1 MNISATEIQTYLAC
15 RRKWNYTSLNR
26 MSLEPK
32 SPQKALSLGIGVHE
46 ALESYYR
53 DRVDPVEFFRD
64 WAYGESERLYSY
76 NLTSE
81 EMDDLRAAWDLGLGM
96 LENYVQWS
104 KANDNFDFIAA
115 EQQFKVPIFS
125 PDGVV
130 VGYFVGRFDGLI
142 RFHDSGEV
150 AVIDHK
156 TFSVR
161 PQSADWLQLDL
172 QTTGYAYSATYL
184 AQAGQLIDFGV
195 PEGGVISKVLWN
207 GLRKKLPTV
216 PATLKNGSLSRAAN
230 MDTTLE
236 VYLNAIH
243 LAGEDERDYEEVLE
257 RLRNKPNNFF
267 HREIRERTWDE
278 MLSFETLLYQ
288 VHQEMANPETAIT
301 YNPTHDCLW
310 KCSFRAPC
318 IAKNCG
324 GDEQMQLQIH
334 YASRPEKGEVY
345 SDDEVEA

>member
-46 ALESYYR
+46 ALEAYYR
-53 DRVDPVEFFRD
+53 DGDDPVEFFRN
-64 WAYGESERLYSY
+64 WAYNESERLY
-76 NLTSE
+76 NLNLNQE
-81 EMDDLRAAWDLGLGM
+81 EMDDLRDAWDLGIGM
-96 LENYVQWS
+96 LSNYAQWS

-115 EQQFKVPIFS
+115 EQQFKVPIFT
-125 PDGVV
+125 PDGFVK
-130 VGYFVGRFDGLI
+130 GYFVGRFDGLI
-142 RFHDSGEV
+142 RFRDTDEV

-172 QTTGYAYSATYL
+172 QTTGYAYAATYL
-184 AQAGQLIDFGV
+184 AQVGALEAFGV
-195 PEGGVISKVLWN
+195 QKHSAVDKVLWN

-216 PATLKNGSLSRAAN
+216 PAILKNGTLSRASN

-236 VYLNAIH
+236 VYQNAI
-243 LAGEDERDYEEVLE
+243 LLLGQDESDYEDVLE

-267 HREIRERTWDE
+267 HREIRQRTWDE
-278 MLSFETLLYQ
+278 MLSFETLLDQ
-288 VHQEMANPETAIT
+288 VHGEMVNPSTPIT

-310 KCSFRAPC
+310 KCSFRGPC

-324 GDEQMQLQIH
+324 GDEQMQLQVH
-334 YASRPEKGEVY
+334 YTSRPEKGEVY